1 MGNLKNYFRFNKKER
16 NGILLLSF
24 ILMVTIVYYNS
35 MHLFQD
41 KTKTDFSE
49 FESLIPVV
57 EEKLYESK
65 KDSLFVFNPNTL
77 DDEGWILLGLS
88 SKQLSIFRNYQKSG
102 VVFYNKEELKKCF
115 AISEEF
121 TDKVSDFITFP
132 EKEIFSKKEFNQEEI
147 KKKNDVLIIVE
158 LNSADSITL
167 ISINGIGPF
176 YAKQIIKYR
185 NDLGGFLSYS
195 QFSEIWGLEKLDL
208 NKIKLQT
215 TLDTTLIQ
223 KININSSTV
232 DELRMHPYF
241 RYKQANTIINY
252 RSQHGNFK
260 EIKDIQKIV
269 LIDSQ
274 LFRKIAPYLKI
285 HD

>member
-24 ILMVTIVYYNS
+24 ILMITIVYYNS
-35 MHLFQD
+35 MHLFQE
-41 KTKTDFSE
+41 KTETDFSE

-57 EEKLYESK
+57 EEKLDENK
-65 KDSLFVFNPNTL
+65 KDSLFSFNPNTL
-77 DDEGWILLGLS
+77 DDKGWVLLGLS
-88 SKQLSIFRNYQKSG
+88 QKQLSIFRNYQKSG
-102 VVFYNKEELKKCF
+102 VVFYNKEDLKKCF

-121 TDKVSDFITFP
+121 INKVSDFITFP
-132 EKEIFSKKEFNQEEI
+132 KKEISSKKEFKKEEI
-147 KKKNDVLIIVE
+147 KKKNNVLIMVD
-158 LNSADSITL
+158 LNSADSIGL
-167 ISINGIGPF
+167 ISISGIGPF

-185 NDLGGFLSYS
+185 NDLGGFFSYS
-195 QFSEIWGLEKLDL
+195 QFSEIWGLDKL
-208 NKIKLQT
+208 NIKMFSRQT
-215 TLDTTLIQ
+215 YIDSTKVQ
-223 KININSSTV
+223 KINLNATEV
-232 DELRMHPYF
+232 KALWNHPYLN
-241 RYKQANTIINY
+241 YKQANSIVNY

-260 EIKDIQKIV
+260 EITDIQKIV

>member
-1 MGNLKNYFRFNKKER
+1 
-16 NGILLLSF
+16 
-24 ILMVTIVYYNS
+24 
-35 MHLFQD
+35 MHLFQE

-57 EEKLYESK
+57 EEKLDENK
-65 KDSLFVFNPNTL
+65 KDSLFSFNPNTL

-121 TDKVSDFITFP
+121 TDKVSDFIIFP
-132 EKEIFSKKEFNQEEI
+132 EKEISSKKEFKQEKI
-147 KKKNDVLIIVE
+147 KKKHDILIMVE

-185 NDLGGFLSYS
+185 SDLGGFLSYS

-215 TLDTTLIQ
+215 TLDTALIQ